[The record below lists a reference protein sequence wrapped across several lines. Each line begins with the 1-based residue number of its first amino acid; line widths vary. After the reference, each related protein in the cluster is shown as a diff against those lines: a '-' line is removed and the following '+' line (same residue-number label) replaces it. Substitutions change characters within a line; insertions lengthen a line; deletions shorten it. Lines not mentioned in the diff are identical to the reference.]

1 VRYRRGWGSFS
12 LRTSNIQFIRSSLP
26 KFERDRSGRVAGP
39 AHDRVAPSA
48 SKGCIRD
55 RREIFPASPGLLRL
69 RVETLKAYRII
80 VTAILR
86 KVRLPGQN

>member
-1 VRYRRGWGSFS
+1 
-12 LRTSNIQFIRSSLP
+12 
-26 KFERDRSGRVAGP
+26 
-39 AHDRVAPSA
+39 
-48 SKGCIRD
+48 
-55 RREIFPASPGLLRL
+55 L